1 MIHLDTNCLI
11 DIQGPKSRIRSWLLA
26 KVRSGEK
33 ISCSVLAWA
42 EYLCGPV
49 SSEERELSWQLI
61 EGAPVQLDNFTAELG
76 ALFFNATGRRR
87 GSLADCLIAAT
98 AISHNAMFVT
108 LNHRDF
114 LTFESLGLRLTEWRS

>member
-11 DIQGPKSRIRSWLLA
+11 EIHASKSPLRSFLLS
-26 KVRSGEK
+26 KVRQGEK
-33 ISCSVLAWA
+33 LSCSVLAWA

-49 SSEERELSWQLI
+49 SGEERQLSWQLI
-61 EGAPVQLDNFTAELG
+61 EGSPASLEGFVAELG

-98 AISHNAMFVT
+98 AVTHSALFIT
-108 LNHRDF
+108 LNNRDF
-114 LTFESLGLRLTEWRS
+114 LPFEPLGLNLAKGWL